1 MKIIFAVIL
10 FFIFSALVM
19 VNADLQ
25 KEDFTPHKDNHNYRS
40 GIKIDNTSDYVPT
53 ANYNFDLKLDPYSKL
68 LNVKEKMVW
77 INNSEYPT
85 DKIYIHLYANAYKNN
100 KTLFSSY
107 YSLDKEEMTSI
118 VFNSIS
124 LNNNP
129 IELNYQFKDGNVND
143 STVAYL
149 LLPKALSKGDST
161 IVEFDYQLKVPKSVK
176 RFGYATGRNFSFVS
190 QWFPKAGV
198 FQNGKWICEPYYPWQ
213 NFFSDFGNYNFKI
226 NVPKKFRVG
235 ATGSLV
241 KEDSTSNSKIFS
253 FIQNGV
259 HDFAFFVTDN
269 ILYKREEYQRK
280 DGSVITINLF
290 VQPEREKYFW
300 RYKDAVKNSLN
311 FFEKNIGDYPY
322 ESITLV
328 DVPRTS
334 ASGGMEYPGIFTVSA
349 ELFSP
354 QGTMQPE
361 YLVIHEFT
369 HQFFQGLIANN
380 EVYEA
385 WLDEGFTSYIATKI
399 VYKYYGGGF
408 ANFKI
413 ATHVPVFGLNFLM
426 YREIP
431 IIYTLADLKVPEGL
445 AAANSYYRNLTIGAL
460 ADTSYQ
466 LPTRLSYS
474 VNSYS
479 KPELVLL
486 SLERYIG
493 YTNMMSLLK
502 DYYNRYK
509 FKHPTALDFIKL
521 AKEREGDKLNW
532 FFREFYYNARV
543 HDYSIT
549 NIKRVGLDDFE
560 VLAERL
566 REGFFEND
574 IALYTDKDTLYQKWT
589 ENVRYKVFKFHTLNK
604 VLAAE
609 IDPYRKNMLDI
620 NFANNSYTV
629 DSKYWASISISLR
642 WFFWIQNAL
651 MILGSIG

>member
-1 MKIIFAVIL
+1 MKIFVPL
-10 FFIFSALVM
+10 FLFLIFSALLM
-19 VNADLQ
+19 INADLQ
-25 KEDFTPHKDNHNYRS
+25 KEDFAPQKGNQDYRS
-40 GIKIDNTSDYVPT
+40 GIKIDNASDYMPA
-53 ANYNFDLKLDPYSKL
+53 ANYDFDVKFDPLSKL
-68 LNVKEKMVW
+68 LEVKEKMVW
-77 INNSEYPT
+77 INNTMFPT
-85 DKIYIHLYANAYKNN
+85 DKIYLHLYANAYKNN
-100 KTLFSSY
+100 KTFFASY
-107 YSLDKEEMTSI
+107 YSLDEEERTSI
-118 VFNSIS
+118 EFKAIY
-124 LNNNP
+124 LNDTK
-129 IELNYQFKDGNVND
+129 IELSYHVKNGNQFD
-143 STVAYL
+143 STVAFIQL
-149 LLPKALSKGDST
+149 QNKLAKGDSAV
-161 IVEFDYQLKVPKSVK
+161 VEMEYQLKVPKSVK

-198 FQNGKWICEPYYPWQ
+198 FQDGKWICEPYYPWL
-213 NFFSDFGNYNFKI
+213 NFFSDFGNYNFSI
-226 NVPKKFRVG
+226 EVPTNFVVG

-241 KEDSTSNSKIFS
+241 MEYSSSVSKIFS
-253 FIQNGV
+253 FKQNGV
-259 HDFAFFVTDN
+259 HDFAFFVTDE
-269 ILYKREEYQRK
+269 ILYKKEEYKRK
-280 DGSVITINLF
+280 DGTIISINLF

-300 RYKDAVKNSLN
+300 RYKDAVKNSLE
-311 FFEKNIGDYPY
+311 FFEDNIGDYPY
-322 ESITLV
+322 ESVTLV
-328 DVPRTS
+328 DVPKTS

-354 QGTMQPE
+354 HGTMQPE
-361 YLVIHEFT
+361 YLAIHEFT

-385 WLDEGFTSYIATKI
+385 WLDEGFTSYVATKI
-399 VYKYYGGGF
+399 IYKYYGGGF

-445 AAANSYYRNLTIGAL
+445 AAANSYYRNLTIGTL

-466 LPTRLSYS
+466 LPSRLSYA

-493 YTNMMSLLK
+493 YKNMMSLLK
-502 DYYNRYK
+502 EYYNRYK

-521 AKEREGDKLNW
+521 TKEREGDKLGW

-543 HDYSIT
+543 HDYAIT
-549 NIKRVGLDDFE
+549 GIKKVGQNDYE
-560 VLAERL
+560 ILAERL
-566 REGFFEND
+566 REGFFAND
-574 IALYTDKDTLYQKWT
+574 IAVYTDKDTLYQKWT
-589 ENVRYKVFKFHTLNK
+589 ENVRYKVFKFHTKNE

-629 DSKYWASISISLR
+629 NGKYWASISISLR